1 MNHKIRYMN
10 AEEFEELLTNSDK
23 PIILDFFS
31 DDCPP
36 CDVLAPIYEKMAE
49 KYGDYIQFV
58 KIMRQ
63 ENRELALKFGVTGSP
78 TVLFFQDGKEVGSRL
93 SGFMT
98 KPQVRKAIEE
108 ILGNVLPP
116 AEIERVECDLLILGG
131 GPAGLSAGLYAGRS
145 KLSTVIVEESICG
158 GQAASTSHI
167 ANYPGTNGP
176 INGKELTGN
185 MKEQALSF
193 GVRID
198 DLKEIFEV
206 RLDGDEKYVRT
217 EDTEYFAKAV
227 ILATG
232 SRPRALDA
240 AGAEERKGRGVHYC
254 ATCDGAMYEGA
265 DVAVIGGGSA
275 AIEEAVFLTKFAE
288 HVAIVH
294 RREGFRAAQIELDEA
309 RENGKITIMTNKI
322 VSEVVGGEHV
332 LKEVVLKDVK
342 TGEETA
348 LPVAG
353 AFVYVGNDPQTQM
366 FKGQVDLDEQGYV
379 IASEDTR
386 TSLQGVFAAGD
397 VRAKAVR
404 QVATAV
410 SDGAVAAI
418 MAEKHLAA
426 VRQNVKMPA
435 H

>member
-10 AEEFEELLTNSDK
+10 AEEFEELLKNSDK
-23 PIILDFFS
+23 PVILDFFS
-31 DDCPP
+31 EDCPP
-36 CDVLAPIYEKMAE
+36 CDVLAPIFEKMAE

-58 KIMRQ
+58 KVMRQ
-63 ENRELALKFGVTGSP
+63 ENRELALQFGVTGSP
-78 TVLFFQDGKEVGSRL
+78 TVLFFQNGKEVGSRL

-116 AEIERVECDLLILGG
+116 SEMTRVECDLLILGG
-131 GPAGLSAGLYAGRS
+131 GPAGLSAGLYAGRA
-145 KLSTVIVEESICG
+145 KRNTVIVEESICG

-167 ANYPGTNGP
+167 ANYPGTDGP

-206 RLDGDEKYVRT
+206 RLDGHEKYVRT

-275 AIEEAVFLTKFAE
+275 AIEEAVFLAKFAE
-288 HVAIVH
+288 HVTIVH
-294 RREGFRAAQIELDEA
+294 RRDGFRAAQIELDEA
-309 RENGKITIMTNKI
+309 RDNEKISIMTNKI
-322 VSEVVGGEHV
+322 VKEVVGGEHV
-332 LKEVVLKDVK
+332 LKEVILKDVQ
-342 TGEETA
+342 TGEETV

-366 FKGQVDLDEQGYV
+366 FKGQIDMDELGYV

-386 TSLQGVFAAGD
+386 TSLAGVFAAGD
-397 VRAKAVR
+397 VRAKGVR

-418 MAEKHLAA
+418 MAEKYLAT
-426 VRQNVKMPA
+426 VK
-435 H
+435 